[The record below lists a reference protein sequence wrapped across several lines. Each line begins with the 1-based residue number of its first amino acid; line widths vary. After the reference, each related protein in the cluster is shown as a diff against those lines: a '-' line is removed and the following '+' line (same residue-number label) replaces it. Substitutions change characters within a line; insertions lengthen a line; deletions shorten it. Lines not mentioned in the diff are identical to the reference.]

1 VTLLQLDEH
10 RPVAELSPED
20 RRAAALAAATAAAA
34 AGRPLSGAEL
44 GRRFDRSGRWGREVL
59 ASLPAATGG
68 HPSAT
73 DSDAAATE
81 APGLPAGSAQ
91 ERPRHWLDTCTTL
104 VVALVAAAASYGHM
118 YEVAMAAGEP
128 LWIARAWPIT
138 VDGLA
143 LVALRR
149 GDAGRRWLI
158 VALAISIAANIVAQ
172 FPDVAVA
179 AGPLIAG
186 WPPVALYGTHRLL
199 HRKDYP

>member
-1 VTLLQLDEH
+1 MTLLQFGEH

-44 GRRFDRSGRWGREVL
+44 GRQFDRSGRWGREVL

-73 DSDAAATE
+73 EGVAAATE
-81 APGLPAGSAQ
+81 EPGLPPGAPQ
-91 ERPRHWLDTCTTL
+91 ERPRHWLDTCAAL
-104 VVALVAAAASYGHM
+104 AVALVAAGASYGHM

-128 LWIARAWPIT
+128 LWGARAWPIT

-172 FPDVAVA
+172 SPDVAVA
-179 AGPLIAG
+179 TAPLIAA

-199 HRKDYP
+199 HRKDHP